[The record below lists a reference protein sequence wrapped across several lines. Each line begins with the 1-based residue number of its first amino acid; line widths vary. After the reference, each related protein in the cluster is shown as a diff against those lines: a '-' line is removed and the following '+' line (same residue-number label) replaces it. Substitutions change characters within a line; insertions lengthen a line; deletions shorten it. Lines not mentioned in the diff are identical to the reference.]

1 MKYSERKLK
10 ELTKERKIA
19 RKETGN
25 SYLSF
30 YGQIDIDD
38 SIKSPSSKNGH

>member
-1 MKYSERKLK
+1 MKYIERKLK
-10 ELTKERKIA
+10 ELAKERKIA

-30 YGQIDIDD
+30 SGQIEIND
-38 SIKSPSSKNGH
+38 SFISPSSKNGH

>member
-1 MKYSERKLK
+1 MKGLERKLK
-10 ELTKERKIA
+10 ELMKKRKIA

-30 YGQIDIDD
+30 SGQIENNY
-38 SIKSPSSKNGH
+38 SFKSPSSKNGL

>member
-1 MKYSERKLK
+1 MKYLERRLK
-10 ELTKERKIA
+10 ESIIERKIA

-30 YGQIDIDD
+30 FGQIEIND
-38 SIKSPSSKNGH
+38 SF